1 MGLGYRTIRAAAT
14 AIAMAATVGIGGM
27 TGIGSVLAVEPGM
40 TTLTG
45 TLVDGAAAP
54 LPGVHLVV
62 TQEYAPDGGLA
73 AVQATTGS
81 DGTFVVEVHA
91 WGTSESPAAL
101 RIATPAGEELQVNGP
116 DCSQTWSVALDSRHE
131 LALAEAT
138 PEPLTLTATTA
149 LLGEVCGTVGEP
161 GPGTGTGSGT
171 DSGTGGG
178 GAAITPPPTDA
189 MGTVAGPAGDRHG
202 AILVIG
208 FALGLAGVLAFLTP
222 RPGAR
227 ARD

>member
-14 AIAMAATVGIGGM
+14 AVVIATAVGLGGM
-27 TGIGSVLAVEPGM
+27 TGMSPVVAVEPGM

-45 TLVDGAAAP
+45 TLLDADAAP
-54 LPGVHLVV
+54 LPGVHLIV

-73 AVQATTGS
+73 AVQATTGT
-81 DGTFVVEVHA
+81 DGRFAVDVHA

-101 RIATPAGEELQVNGP
+101 RIATPAGEELQRNGP

-131 LALAEAT
+131 LALAETT
-138 PEPLTLTATTA
+138 PEPLTLTATIA

-161 GPGTGTGSGT
+161 GPGPGTGSGT

-178 GAAITPPPTDA
+178 GPAITPPPTDA
-189 MGTVAGPAGDRHG
+189 LGAATGPSGDRLG
-202 AILVIG
+202 ATLAIG
-208 FALGLAGVLAFLTP
+208 FALGLAGVLVLLTP

-227 ARD
+227 ARE

>member
-1 MGLGYRTIRAAAT
+1 VGLGYRTVRAAAT
-14 AIAMAATVGIGGM
+14 AIAIAAAVGAGGM

-40 TTLTG
+40 TALTG
-45 TLVDGAAAP
+45 TLVDGSAAP
-54 LPGVHLVV
+54 LAGVHLIVI
-62 TQEYAPDGGLA
+62 QEYAADGGLA
-73 AVQATTGS
+73 AVQAVTGA
-81 DGTFVVEVHA
+81 DGTFSVEVHA
-91 WGTSESPAAL
+91 WGTSATPATL
-101 RIATPAGEELQVNGP
+101 RITTPAGEELQRNGP
-116 DCSQTWSVALDSRHE
+116 DCSQTWSVALDSRHD
-131 LALAEAT
+131 LALAEAP

-149 LLGEVCGTVGEP
+149 LLGEVCGTVGGP
-161 GPGTGTGSGT
+161 GPGSGT

-189 MGTVAGPAGDRHG
+189 LAAATGPSGDRLG
-202 AILVIG
+202 ATLAIG

>member
-1 MGLGYRTIRAAAT
+1 MSP
-14 AIAMAATVGIGGM
+14 V
-27 TGIGSVLAVEPGM
+27 VAVEPGM

-45 TLVDGAAAP
+45 TLLDADAAP
-54 LPGVHLVV
+54 LAGVHLVV

-73 AVQATTGS
+73 AVRAMTGT
-81 DGTFVVEVHA
+81 DGTFSVEVHA

-101 RIATPAGEELQVNGP
+101 RIATPAGEELQRNGP

-131 LALAEAT
+131 LALAETT
-138 PEPLTLTATTA
+138 PEPLTLTATTS
-149 LLGEVCGTVGEP
+149 LLGEVCGTTGEP

-171 DSGTGGG
+171 DSGGGG
-178 GAAITPPPTDA
+178 PAITPPPTDA
-189 MGTVAGPAGDRHG
+189 LGAATGRPGDRLG
-202 AILVIG
+202 GTLAIG
-208 FALGLAGVLAFLTP
+208 FAIGLAGVLVFLTP